1 MSEEREVK
9 VRRLIQEVYGKGNV
23 EAMDELYDP
32 QVIRHNPPYPDTNDL
47 QAFKEITRGII
58 SAWSDVQFNLHEM
71 IFAED
76 ASAIRYTLE
85 ATHSGE
91 TPQSRI
97 PATGKRVAQD
107 GCVMAHWRGDKIV
120 EEWLYAD
127 YVGLLQQLG
136 VIPAL
141 AGSAG

>member
-1 MSEEREVK
+1 MSEERVEK

-23 EAMDELYDP
+23 EAMDALYDP
-32 QVIRHNPPYPDTNDL
+32 QVIRFNPPYPVTNDL
-47 QAFKEITRGII
+47 QAYKEITKGII
-58 SAWSDVQFNLHEM
+58 SAWSDVQFNLHEL
-71 IFAED
+71 IFAGD
-76 ASAIRYTLE
+76 TSAIRFTLE
-85 ATHSGE
+85 ATHTGE

-97 PATGKRVAQD
+97 PATGKRVTQD
-107 GCVMAHWRGDKIV
+107 GCVIAHWRGDKIV

-141 AGSAG
+141 TGAAG